1 MMIPVLQG
9 KLNDVQHKKG
19 IFTFRMEYS
28 LLAQMVKNLPAIRET
43 WVWSLGWEDPLEEGM
58 ATHSSIFTWRIH
70 MDRGAWQSMGLK
82 ESDKTEWLST
92 YTSLWPNFHICT
104 WHWKSY
110 SFDCTVQIMDEGKAR
125 QNWKG
130 ITWAFGGGGIK
141 VILDVLRPKF
151 ESFAETWC
159 DRISGRA
166 AALIRNVWGEC
177 PPPSWLLSPKA
188 SEWTRPGQTC
198 RCGKRCLWL

>member
-1 MMIPVLQG
+1 
-9 KLNDVQHKKG
+9 
-19 IFTFRMEYS
+19 
-28 LLAQMVKNLPAIRET
+28 
-43 WVWSLGWEDPLEEGM
+43 M

-70 MDRGAWQSMGLK
+70 MDKGAWQSMGLK
-82 ESDKTEWLST
+82 ESDKTEWLGT
-92 YTSLWPNFHICT
+92 YTSLWPNSHICT

-110 SFDCTVQIMDEGKAR
+110 SFDYTVQIMDEGKAR
-125 QNWKG
+125 QSWKG

-159 DRISGRA
+159 DRVSGRA

-198 RCGKRCLWL
+198 RCGKKCLWLYCTGYFFPPNTFLHMEKWTGEKKKK